1 MNLKKVNSTRADLD
15 TGRHKGSKDSH
26 MQDYIIKLED
36 IHLKFGERTI
46 FKDLSI
52 KIPTGKLTAIL
63 GPSGSGKTTL
73 LRLLSGQIIP
83 GSGKVELMQEDIGT
97 ISVKNLYDIRTKMG
111 VLFQSGALFTDMT
124 VYDNVAFSLRE
135 HTKLDESMINTLVLL
150 KLQSV
155 GLRAL
160 KDSYPTQLSGGQAR
174 RAALARA
181 IALDPALL
189 LYDEPF
195 AGQDPISM
203 GVLIRL
209 IKNLN
214 DALKITSVVISHDV
228 EEVLSIADNVCILG
242 EGRIITQGT
251 PDEIRHHQ
259 DPWVRQFIDGEV
271 DGPVPFH
278 IPTKSLEEVLF

>member
-1 MNLKKVNSTRADLD
+1 MRES
-15 TGRHKGSKDSH
+15 
-26 MQDYIIKLED
+26 IIKLED
-36 IHLKFGERTI
+36 IHLSFGERTI
-46 FKDLSI
+46 FKDLSL
-52 KIPTGKLTAIL
+52 KIPAGKITTIL

-83 GSGKVELMQEDIGT
+83 QSGKVELMGADVGS
-97 ISVKNLYDIRTKMG
+97 ISVKKLYEIRTKMG

-124 VYDNVAFSLRE
+124 VYDNVAFALRE
-135 HTKLDESMINTLVLL
+135 HTNLDESMINTLVLI

-160 KDSYPTQLSGGQAR
+160 KDYYPSQLSGGQAR

-181 IALDPALL
+181 IALDPELL

-195 AGQDPISM
+195 TGQDPISM

-209 IKNLN
+209 IQNLN
-214 DALKITSVVISHDV
+214 KALNITSVLISHDV
-228 EEVLSIADNVCILG
+228 EEVLSISDNICILG
-242 EGRIITQGT
+242 EGRIIAQGT
-251 PDEIRHHQ
+251 PDEIRHHE
-259 DPWVRQFIDGEV
+259 DEWVQQFINGNA

-278 IPTKSLEEVLF
+278 IPTKPLEEVLF

>member
-1 MNLKKVNSTRADLD
+1 
-15 TGRHKGSKDSH
+15 
-26 MQDYIIKLED
+26 MQMHNQNEISPILSGENIIELTD
-36 IHLKFGERTI
+36 IELSFGDRKI
-46 FKDLSI
+46 FDHLSI
-52 KIPTGKLTAIL
+52 EIPTGKITAIL

-73 LRLLSGQIIP
+73 LKMLSGQMRP
-83 GSGKVELMQEDIGT
+83 DAGKVALMGQDLGDIST
-97 ISVKNLYDIRTKMG
+97 KTLYDIRTKMG

-124 VYDNVAFSLRE
+124 VYDNVAFALRE
-135 HTKLDESMINTLVLL
+135 HTALNESMINTLVLL

-160 KDSYPTQLSGGQAR
+160 KDSYPSQLSGGQAR
-174 RAALARA
+174 RVALARA

-195 AGQDPISM
+195 TGQDPISM

-214 DALKITSVVISHDV
+214 DALNITSVVISHDV
-228 EEVLSIADNVCILG
+228 EEVLSIADNVCVLG
-242 EGRIITQGT
+242 EKKIIAQGT
-251 PDEIRHHQ
+251 PAEIRNHSN
-259 DPWVRQFIDGEV
+259 PWVKQFINGEA

-278 IPTKSLEEVLF
+278 IPTTPLKEILF

>member
-1 MNLKKVNSTRADLD
+1 MIFIE
-15 TGRHKGSKDSH
+15 SKYIDKEKAYD
-26 MQDYIIKLED
+26 MVQKNIIKLEN
-36 IHLKFGERTI
+36 IQLSFGSRQI

-52 KIPTGKLTAIL
+52 EIPTGKVTAIL

-73 LRLLSGQIIP
+73 LRLLSGQIQP
-83 GSGKVELMQEDIGT
+83 QSGYVELMGNNIGT
-97 ISVKNLYDIRTKMG
+97 ISTKNLYDIRTKMG

-160 KDSYPTQLSGGQAR
+160 KDSFPTQLSGGQAR
-174 RAALARA
+174 RVALARA
-181 IALDPALL
+181 IALDPSLL

-195 AGQDPISM
+195 TGQDPISM

-214 DALKITSVVISHDV
+214 DALKISSVVISHDV
-228 EEVLSIADNVCILG
+228 EEVLSIADNVCVLG
-242 EGRIITQGT
+242 EGRIIATGT
-251 PDEIRHHQ
+251 PEEIRSHKN
-259 DPWVRQFIDGEV
+259 PWVQQFINGNA

-278 IPTKSLEEVLF
+278 IPTKPIEEVLF

>member
-1 MNLKKVNSTRADLD
+1 MRES
-15 TGRHKGSKDSH
+15 
-26 MQDYIIKLED
+26 IIKLED
-36 IHLKFGERTI
+36 IQLSFGERTI
-46 FKDLSI
+46 FKNLSL
-52 KIPTGKLTAIL
+52 KIPAGKITTIL

-83 GSGKVELMQEDIGT
+83 QSGNVELMGADVGA
-97 ISVKNLYDIRTKMG
+97 ISTKKLYEIRTKMG

-124 VYDNVAFSLRE
+124 VYDNVAFALRE
-135 HTKLDESMINTLVLL
+135 HTDLDESMINTLVLI

-160 KDSYPTQLSGGQAR
+160 KDYYPSQLSGGQAR

-181 IALDPALL
+181 IALDPELL

-195 AGQDPISM
+195 TGQDPISM

-214 DALKITSVVISHDV
+214 QALNITSVIISHDV
-228 EEVLSIADNVCILG
+228 EEVLSISDNICILG
-242 EGRIITQGT
+242 EGRIIAQGT
-251 PDEIRHHQ
+251 PEEIRHHE
-259 DPWVRQFIDGEV
+259 DEWVQQFINGNA

-278 IPTKSLEEVLF
+278 IPTKPLEDVLF

>member
-1 MNLKKVNSTRADLD
+1 MRES
-15 TGRHKGSKDSH
+15 
-26 MQDYIIKLED
+26 IIKLED
-36 IHLKFGERTI
+36 IQLSFGERTI
-46 FKDLSI
+46 FKNLSL
-52 KIPTGKLTAIL
+52 KIPAGKITTIL

-83 GSGKVELMQEDIGT
+83 QSGNVELMGADVGA
-97 ISVKNLYDIRTKMG
+97 ISTKKLYEIRTKMG

-124 VYDNVAFSLRE
+124 VYDNVAFALRE
-135 HTKLDESMINTLVLL
+135 HTDLDESMINTLVLI

-160 KDSYPTQLSGGQAR
+160 KDYYPSQLSGGQAR

-181 IALDPALL
+181 IALDPELL

-195 AGQDPISM
+195 TGQDPISM

-214 DALKITSVVISHDV
+214 QALNITSVIISHDV
-228 EEVLSIADNVCILG
+228 EEVLSISDNICILG
-242 EGRIITQGT
+242 EGRIIAQGT
-251 PDEIRHHQ
+251 PEEIRHHE
-259 DPWVRQFIDGEV
+259 DEWVQQFINGNA

-278 IPTKSLEEVLF
+278 IPTKPLEEVLF